1 MAVASFPTVSARF
14 NVVTLRHAESHRFI
28 AVIECGPVANSAD
41 LASMTA
47 EGFRGPKQVWKA
59 LGWSLKGLRAGWRH
73 EASFRL
79 EVCLAMVLIPLGFW
93 LGHGALEKLALMFPP
108 MLVLSAEMLNSAI
121 EAVVDKVSAEFHEL
135 AGRAKDMGSAAV
147 FVLML
152 LVLLSWGLILLPR
165 WL

>member
-1 MAVASFPTVSARF
+1 VACA
-14 NVVTLRHAESHRFI
+14 AGY
-28 AVIECGPVANSAD
+28 APV
-41 LASMTA
+41 TA

-59 LGWSLKGLRAGWRH
+59 LQWSLKGLLAGWRH

-93 LGHGALEKLALMFPP
+93 LGHGALEKLALIFPP

-121 EAVVDKVSAEFHEL
+121 EAVVDKVSTEFHEL

-152 LVLLSWGLILLPR
+152 LVLISWGLILLPR

>member
-1 MAVASFPTVSARF
+1 
-14 NVVTLRHAESHRFI
+14 
-28 AVIECGPVANSAD
+28 
-41 LASMTA
+41 MTA
-47 EGFRGPKQVWKA
+47 AGFRGPRQVWKA
-59 LGWSLKGLRAGWRH
+59 LQWSLKGLRAGWRH

-93 LGHGALEKLALMFPP
+93 LGNGALEKLALIFPP

-121 EAVVDKVSAEFHEL
+121 EAVVDKVSTEFHEL

-165 WL
+165 CL

>member
-1 MAVASFPTVSARF
+1 LFIG
-14 NVVTLRHAESHRFI
+14 VTSRHAESHQFI
-28 AVIECGPVANSAD
+28 AVFGCGHAATTAD
-41 LASMTA
+41 HARMTA

-59 LGWSLKGLRAGWRH
+59 LQWSLKGLRAGWRH

-79 EVCLAMVLIPLGFW
+79 EVCIAMVLIPLGFW
-93 LGHGALEKLALMFPP
+93 LGHGALEKLALIFPP

-121 EAVVDKVSAEFHEL
+121 EAVVDKVSTEFHEL

>member
-1 MAVASFPTVSARF
+1 
-14 NVVTLRHAESHRFI
+14 
-28 AVIECGPVANSAD
+28 
-41 LASMTA
+41 MTA

-59 LGWSLKGLRAGWRH
+59 LQWSLKGLRAGWRH

-79 EVCLAMVLIPLGFW
+79 EVCLAMVLLPLGLW
-93 LGHGALEKLALMFPP
+93 LGHGALEKLALIFPP

-121 EAVVDKVSAEFHEL
+121 EAVVDKVGTEFHEL
-135 AGRAKDMGSAAV
+135 AGRARDMGSAAV